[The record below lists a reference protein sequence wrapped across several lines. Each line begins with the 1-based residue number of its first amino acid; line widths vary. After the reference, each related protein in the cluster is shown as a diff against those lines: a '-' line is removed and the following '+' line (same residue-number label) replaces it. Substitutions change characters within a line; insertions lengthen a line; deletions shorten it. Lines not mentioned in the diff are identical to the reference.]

1 MNKLSPDKE
10 RIVYAEWSAV
20 RNEIEKI
27 RSERSKAEG
36 REITEAEFL
45 RCLTLKRVNKYRAK
59 RGKKKLTLDPT
70 SSPGGPARFTGSR
83 TTSIWTLDTASPPMR
98 FRRF

>member
-10 RIVYAEWSAV
+10 RIVYAEWIEV

-27 RSERSKAEG
+27 RREKSKREG

-45 RCLTLKRVNKYRAK
+45 RCLTLKRVNKYRTK
-59 RGKKKLTLDPT
+59 RGRKKLTLDPV
-70 SSPGGPARFTGSR
+70 SGPGGAPRFTGSR
-83 TTSIWTLDTASPPMR
+83 
-98 FRRF
+98 